1 MYQAPVEDMKFVL
14 RNLVGLDEVAAL
26 NGMDMVSDDLVE
38 AVLEEASKLAG
49 DIIAPLNHAGDMAG
63 SVRHE
68 DGTVTTPTG
77 FTDAWKAMSDGGWMG
92 PVSYTHLT
100 LPTT

>member
-49 DIIAPLNHAGDMAG
+49 DIIAPLNHAGA
-63 SVRHE
+63 
-68 DGTVTTPTG
+68 
-77 FTDAWKAMSDGGWMG
+77 
-92 PVSYTHLT
+92 VSYTHLT
-100 LPTT
+100 LPTTRCV

>member
-38 AVLEEASKLAG
+38 ALA
-49 DIIAPLNHAGDMAG
+49 
-63 SVRHE
+63 E
-68 DGTVTTPTG
+68 
-77 FTDAWKAMSDGGWMG
+77 SDG
-92 PVSYTHLT
+92 VACLVESYSFSFCIPWALSREFYGNQRGSGHERATRRPNTNTRTSTHTLT
-100 LPTT
+100 LCTARPR